1 MKNFRH
7 KWLSLLAL
15 AAIVPAAM
23 SAQGTTAINDT
34 IYNPKIVFTGT
45 PSQYEIAG
53 IRVEGVEN
61 YDENIIIGYSGLALG
76 QRIDIPGDDIKAA
89 AKRFWRQG
97 LFSKVQILVEKIYN
111 DQAWLVFNLRQ
122 QPRVSQINYN
132 GMKSGEKKDIIERL
146 GFQLGSQ
153 MTPNIADRIKLI
165 VEKYCQT
172 LASRTR

>member
-111 DQAWLVFNLRQ
+111 DKYLNLGEESLT
-122 QPRVSQINYN
+122 PRFRYLSR
-132 GMKSGEKKDIIERL
+132 KSITTRL
-146 GFQLGSQ
+146 GSCLTCASS
-153 MTPNIADRIKLI
+153 
-165 VEKYCQT
+165 
-172 LASRTR
+172 LACPRSIITA